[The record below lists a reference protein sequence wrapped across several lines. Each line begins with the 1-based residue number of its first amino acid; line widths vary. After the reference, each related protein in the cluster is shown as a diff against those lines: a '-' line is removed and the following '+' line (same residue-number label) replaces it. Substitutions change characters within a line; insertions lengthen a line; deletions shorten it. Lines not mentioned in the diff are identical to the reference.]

1 MSNLRISMKT
11 PSHDLDKSPIDRA
24 ITALA
29 ACAFTEDRHG
39 GLPGGPILD
48 LTFLLSSKDDR
59 PPFDGMRMGGY
70 NKEGDTLFF
79 EAAVPETMT
88 QSEEAPHYVALVM
101 QDMVDNARQYF
112 DELHIDFDFD
122 TWRRVIDNLTGV
134 EPEKAV
140 AH

>member
-1 MSNLRISMKT
+1 MRLFVSINT
-11 PSHDLDKSPIDRA
+11 PSQEMAKSPIDEA
-24 ITALA
+24 ITFVA
-29 ACAFTEDRHG
+29 AHAAMESRHG
-39 GLPGGPILD
+39 HFPAGPALD
-48 LTFLLSSKDDR
+48 ITFMLSSKEDA
-59 PPFDGMRMGGY
+59 PPFTGMRMGGY